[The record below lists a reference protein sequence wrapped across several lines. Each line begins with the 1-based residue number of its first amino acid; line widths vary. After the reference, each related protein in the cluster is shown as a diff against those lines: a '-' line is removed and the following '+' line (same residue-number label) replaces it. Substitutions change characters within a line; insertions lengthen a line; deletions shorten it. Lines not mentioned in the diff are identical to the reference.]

1 MMKNNNKNTT
11 WEELRKQIKLTPEE
25 EAEIDFKVELMGK
38 LIEVRKELGLTQEE
52 LAKVSKLKQSFIA
65 RLEKDAKRA
74 LQVDTLLKILLPL
87 GYKIEI
93 VPIKKGRNK
102 PAQA

>member
-1 MMKNNNKNTT
+1 MDKNRNTT

-25 EAEIDFKVELMGK
+25 KAEIAFKVELTGK
-38 LIEVRKELGLTQEE
+38 LIEARKEKGLTQEE
-52 LAKVSKLKQSFIA
+52 VAKISGLKQSFIA
-65 RLEKDAKRA
+65 RLEKDSKRA

-93 VPIKKGRNK
+93 VPIQKNKKK
-102 PAQA
+102 TAEA

>member
-1 MMKNNNKNTT
+1 MENNNRNTT
-11 WEELRKQIKLTPEE
+11 WEELEAKLNLTPEE

-38 LIEVRKELGLTQEE
+38 LIEARKEKGLTQEE
-52 LAKVSKLKQSFIA
+52 VAKISGLKQSFIA
-65 RLEKDAKRA
+65 RLEKDTKRA
-74 LQVDTLLKILLPL
+74 LQIDTLLKVLLPL

-93 VPIKKGRNK
+93 VPIKRVRNK

>member
-1 MMKNNNKNTT
+1 MDKHRNTT

-25 EAEIDFKVELMGK
+25 EAEIDLKVELMGK
-38 LIEVRKELGLTQEE
+38 LIEARKAQGLTQEE
-52 LAKVSKLKQSFIA
+52 TAKISGLKQSFIA
-65 RLEKDAKRA
+65 RLEKNAKRA

-87 GYKIEI
+87 GYKLEI
-93 VPIKKGRNK
+93 VPIKKTKHK

>member
-1 MMKNNNKNTT
+1 MDNKNTT

-25 EAEIDFKVELMGK
+25 EAAIDFKVELMGK
-38 LIEVRKELGLTQEE
+38 LIETRKEQGLTQEE
-52 LAKVSKLKQSFIA
+52 IAKISGLKQSFIA
-65 RLEKDAKRA
+65 RLEKDSKRA

-93 VPIKKGRNK
+93 VPIKKTHNK
-102 PAQA
+102 LAKA

>member
-1 MMKNNNKNTT
+1 MMGNKNTT
-11 WEELRKQIKLTPEE
+11 WEELRKHIDLTPEE

-38 LIEVRKELGLTQEE
+38 LIETRKAKGLTQEE
-52 LAKVSKLKQSFIA
+52 TAKISGLKQSFIA

-93 VPIKKGRNK
+93 VPIKKTRRK
-102 PAQA
+102 PA